1 MDCYADWCL
10 AHSIHGVSITQILP
24 VMPILQYSTVSR
36 YPVPVPVCHDQ
47 REVPEVPWALA
58 MTLMRQTTGL
68 LPVLPVSE
76 VFCHEDIPSFSLVA
90 WNVCDRLPLLSDSRT

>member
-1 MDCYADWCL
+1 MLSAFYPWSKHHTDSACDANFTVQYHGIRYRYRYAMTRGRSL
-10 AHSIHGVSITQILP
+10 RSL
-24 VMPILQYSTVSR
+24 
-36 YPVPVPVCHDQ
+36 
-47 REVPEVPWALA
+47 WALA

-90 WNVCDRLPLLSDSRT
+90 WNVCDRLPLLSDSMIK